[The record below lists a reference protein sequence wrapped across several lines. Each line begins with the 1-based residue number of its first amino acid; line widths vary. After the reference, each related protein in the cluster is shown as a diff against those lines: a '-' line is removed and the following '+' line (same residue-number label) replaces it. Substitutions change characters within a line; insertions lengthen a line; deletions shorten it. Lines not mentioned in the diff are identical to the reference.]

1 MCTKGR
7 QHAACNLQPAN
18 YTIQFSCHYWDSV
31 VREFK
36 MADPGRNLNGMH
48 NQPFLAPNNGV
59 FNQKKHISIF
69 YNVAPHLTSYR
80 FLTYSSK
87 VWHDLVV
94 TKTAI
99 SSTPL
104 EGNQI
109 VFIVSLY
116 LYRFCSCK
124 VILMFLF
131 LRLQNV
137 IILAFLDSQF

>member
-1 MCTKGR
+1 
-7 QHAACNLQPAN
+7 
-18 YTIQFSCHYWDSV
+18 
-31 VREFK
+31 
-36 MADPGRNLNGMH
+36 MADPGRDLKGML
-48 NQPFLAPNNGV
+48 NQPFLAPNNEV
-59 FNQKKHISIF
+59 FNQEKHISIF

-80 FLTYSSK
+80 FLTYSSR

-124 VILMFLF
+124 GILMFLF
-131 LRLQNV
+131 FRRLVPSRLLHLINYLFYVLENV
-137 IILAFLDSQF
+137 SPKCYNFSIS